1 MSIQQQLSQ
10 SSGMLAAVDSIRN
23 WRAAA
28 LMLGSLVVALLVM
41 TLGSYV
47 TAQVHWSLGLV
58 FLLLGVAVLFYGA
71 NAVGIMLMDEAQGL
85 QSRPIMAALVTSL
98 SIGHRLI
105 LLLLLVGVLY
115 LVGLLAIV
123 LLLFICKIP
132 GVGPVLYTFVFPLSV
147 VVSGLAIF
155 ALYTVI
161 MPLAAPAI
169 WSGVTTMQALS
180 RLSAIAR
187 QRIVPVILSM
197 IVLGIITMVVFGI
210 LGGIMLAGTMAT
222 SGLSAGI
229 IGFGGMSFTN
239 PMQML
244 SGYGVSGHLVAAT
257 LGGAVVWAVALTLP
271 ALVYARGC
279 CQVYLANS
287 QGVDVE
293 GMEQQMRG
301 GLDAAKRKAEEIKA
315 RGEAI
320 AAQQKQRAA
329 AAAAAAD
336 AAAVEAAARAAAANA
351 AVPVAPATP
360 AAPFMPVAPVAPIAP
375 VAPVTPMT
383 PVAPAVLPTMSVPAA
398 QACPVCDTPFIAGDV
413 FCGGCGHKLV

>member
-28 LMLGSLVVALLVM
+28 LMLGTLLVAVLVM
-41 TLGSYV
+41 ALGTLITG
-47 TAQVHWSLGLV
+47 QVHWSLGIV
-58 FLLLGVAVLFYGA
+58 FFVLALAVSFYGA

-85 QSRPIMAALVTSL
+85 QSRPVMAALVTSL

-123 LLLFICKIP
+123 VLLFICKIP
-132 GVGPVLYTFVFPLSV
+132 GVGPLLYTFVFPLSV

-155 ALYTVI
+155 ALYAVI
-161 MPLAAPAI
+161 LPLAAPAI

-197 IVLGIITMVVFGI
+197 IVLGIISMVVLGI
-210 LGGIMLAGTMAT
+210 LGGIMLAGTVT
-222 SGLSAGI
+222 TGSLSAGI
-229 IGFGGMSFTN
+229 IGFGGMNFAN
-239 PMQML
+239 PMALL
-244 SGYGVSGHLVAAT
+244 SGYGASGHMVAGAI
-257 LGGAVVWAVALTLP
+257 GGAVVWGVALTLP
-271 ALVYARGC
+271 ALVYGRGC
-279 CQVYLANS
+279 CQVYLANI

-293 GMEQQMRG
+293 GMEQQMRDG
-301 GLDAAKRKAEEIKA
+301 FDAAKRKAEEIKA
-315 RGEAI
+315 KGEAI
-320 AAQQKQRAA
+320 AAQQRQRAA
-329 AAAAAAD
+329 ASAAAAD
-336 AAAVEAAARAAAANA
+336 AAALEATARAAAANA
-351 AVPVAPATP
+351 AMASASEVAPVAAAPDVTP
-360 AAPFMPVAPVAPIAP
+360 APPFMPVAPVTP
-375 VAPVTPMT
+375 VAPVL
-383 PVAPAVLPTMSVPAA
+383 LPTMSVPAA
-398 QACPVCDTPFIAGDV
+398 QACPVCDTPFITGDI

>member
-229 IGFGGMSFTN
+229 IGFGGMSFSN
-239 PMQML
+239 PMAML

-257 LGGAVVWAVALTLP
+257 LGGAVVWGVALTLP
-271 ALVYARGC
+271 SLVYARGC
-279 CQVYLANS
+279 CQVYLANI

-320 AAQQKQRAA
+320 AAQQRQRAA

-351 AVPVAPATP
+351 AMPVAPVTP
-360 AAPFMPVAPVAPIAP
+360 AAPFMPAAPVAPIAP

>member
-229 IGFGGMSFTN
+229 IGFGGMSFSN
-239 PMQML
+239 PMAML

-257 LGGAVVWAVALTLP
+257 LGGAVVWGVALTLP
-271 ALVYARGC
+271 SLVYARGC
-279 CQVYLANS
+279 CQVYLANI

-336 AAAVEAAARAAAANA
+336 AAAFESAARAAAANA
-351 AVPVAPATP
+351 AMPVAPVTP
-360 AAPFMPVAPVAPIAP
+360 AAPFMPAAPVAPIAP